1 MRCVFFGLRG
11 CIFLIIALAFSFAFA
26 AAPPAPAL
34 PVTEPPKQL
43 EPSSREWERIL
54 PVAQNFKVDGEA
66 AAAARKPILI
76 FFNLTGCHYCRGAL
90 REVIVPMFRSA
101 EWRAA
106 LEFRQVTIDDGKS
119 LVDFDGNTV
128 ENIAFAQKR
137 KGTFTPTV
145 MLVDGNGKLLGEPLV
160 GIANFDF
167 YGAYVEGLAKAA
179 IEDVRARK

>member
-1 MRCVFFGLRG
+1 M
-11 CIFLIIALAFSFAFA
+11 IIALGFSSAWA
-26 AAPPAPAL
+26 AAPVGESIKL
-34 PVTEPPKQL
+34 L

-54 PVAQNFKVDGEA
+54 PVAQNFKADGEA
-66 AAAARKPILI
+66 AAAAHKPILI

-90 REVIVPMFRSA
+90 REVIVPMFRNA

-106 LEFRQVTIDDGKS
+106 MEFRQVTVDDGKS
-119 LVDFDGNTV
+119 LVDFDGKTIESIV
-128 ENIAFAQKR
+128 FARNR

-167 YGAYVEGLAKAA
+167 YGVYVEGLAKAA
-179 IEDVRARK
+179 IDEMRARK